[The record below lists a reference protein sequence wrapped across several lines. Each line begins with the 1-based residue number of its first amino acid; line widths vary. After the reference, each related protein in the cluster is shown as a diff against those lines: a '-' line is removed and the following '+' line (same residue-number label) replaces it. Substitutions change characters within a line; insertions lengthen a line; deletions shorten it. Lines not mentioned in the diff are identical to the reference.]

1 VPGTSPLL
9 FQRGSE
15 MTMTRTAARVVRDR
29 AARLSEG
36 DEAQPHHDRLN
47 TMWRMIAFAPVLVLL
62 PFLLVVGTVLVVV
75 PGGFIIVLGAGFY
88 GRSCCSRGLR

>member
-1 VPGTSPLL
+1 
-9 FQRGSE
+9 